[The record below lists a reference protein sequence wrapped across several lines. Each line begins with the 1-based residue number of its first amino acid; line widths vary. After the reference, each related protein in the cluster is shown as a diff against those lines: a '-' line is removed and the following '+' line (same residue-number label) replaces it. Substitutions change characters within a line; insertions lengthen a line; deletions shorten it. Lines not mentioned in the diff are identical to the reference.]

1 MLTSPSQNKIMKD
14 NIDIMLSMLLI
25 LYSGL
30 CKLVVTNIF
39 HLFC

>member
-1 MLTSPSQNKIMKD
+1 MLTSPSQNKTRKD

-25 LYSGL
+25 LYNGL
-30 CKLVVTNIF
+30 YKLVVTDIF